1 MHTDLLLDDLLFE
14 VEERPVFALG
24 FAKASEGIAGAGPN
38 RYTPVPG
45 RKAIVRRYDDRVLG
59 IVGRDYRLVPNQEA
73 MEAARLCCR
82 QVFPSTKP
90 EEWQFAT
97 AEAPATRSSCAIDL
111 VHNSAALDFDVI
123 EPGERPEAFGPFIRV
138 SNSYNGRRALGF
150 EIGYMRKV
158 CQNGLILPDSLI
170 RFHYSHSRR
179 DIGRTIKFR
188 IDSEKIARF
197 QDGFSGMVETLRA
210 RAIDRESFTP
220 IVETVYGIDRP
231 ENPKPADGWD
241 ELADI
246 LDHLCDGYATNL
258 GENAYAVFNAVTDLA
273 SRPPQ
278 LPCFRRSRQSLQRA
292 AGAWLPAFTSACRDP
307 GFELQE
313 YLKGVEKP
321 ASQTRPSIGTN

>member
-24 FAKASEGIAGAGPN
+24 FAKISEGKAGAGPN

-45 RKAIVRRYDDRVLG
+45 RKAIVRRSDDRVLG
-59 IVGRDYRLVPNQEA
+59 VVGRDYRLVTNQEA

-111 VHNSAALDFDVI
+111 VHNSAALDFDVV
-123 EPGERPEAFGPFIRV
+123 EPGDKPEAYGPFIRV
-138 SNSYNGRRALGF
+138 TNSYNGRRALGF

-158 CQNGLILPDSLI
+158 CHNGLVLPDTII

-179 DIGRTIKFR
+179 DIGPTIKFR

-197 QDGFSGMVETLRA
+197 QDGFTGMVDTLRA
-210 RAIDRESFTP
+210 RAIGRESFTP
-220 IVETVYGIDRP
+220 IVESVYGIDRP
-231 ENPKPADGWD
+231 EKPKPADGWA
-241 ELADI
+241 ELTDI
-246 LDHLCDGYATNL
+246 LHHLCDKYATTL
-258 GENAYAVFNAVTDLA
+258 GENAYSVFNVVTDLA
-273 SRPPQ
+273 SRPPA
-278 LPCFRRSRQSLQRA
+278 LPCFRRTRQSLQRA
-292 AGAWLPAFTSACRDP
+292 AGAWLPGFTSACRDP
-307 GFELQE
+307 GFEFGK
-313 YLKGVEKP
+313 YPKGVEKET
-321 ASQTRPSIGTN
+321 ATTRFPTGKN

>member
-1 MHTDLLLDDLLFE
+1 MKTDLLLDDLLFE
-14 VEERPVFALG
+14 VEERPVY
-24 FAKASEGIAGAGPN
+24 AGAGPG

-45 RKAIVRRYDDRVLG
+45 KKAIVNRKNGHVLG
-59 IVGRDYRLVPNQEA
+59 VVGRDYRLVTNKEA

-90 EEWQFAT
+90 EEWQFST
-97 AEAPATRSSCAIDL
+97 AESPATRSSCAIDL
-111 VHNSAALDFDVI
+111 VYNSAALNFSVV
-123 EPGERPEAFGPFIRV
+123 EPGDKPEAYGPFIRV
-138 SNSYNGRRALGF
+138 ANSYNGRRALGF

-179 DIGRTIKFR
+179 DIGQIITFR

-197 QDGFSGMVETLRA
+197 QNGFSGMVNTLLA
-210 RAIDRESFTP
+210 RPIGREFFTP
-220 IVETVYGIDRP
+220 IVETVYGIVRP
-231 ENPKPADGWD
+231 EEPKPEEGWA
-241 ELADI
+241 ELTGF
-246 LDHLCDGYATNL
+246 LNRVCDGYATTL

-292 AGAWLPAFTSACRDP
+292 AGAWLPGFTSACRDP
-307 GFELQE
+307 GFMLQE
-313 YLKGVEKP
+313 YLKGVSVEK
-321 ASQTRPSIGTN
+321 ATNLSQRPIGTN